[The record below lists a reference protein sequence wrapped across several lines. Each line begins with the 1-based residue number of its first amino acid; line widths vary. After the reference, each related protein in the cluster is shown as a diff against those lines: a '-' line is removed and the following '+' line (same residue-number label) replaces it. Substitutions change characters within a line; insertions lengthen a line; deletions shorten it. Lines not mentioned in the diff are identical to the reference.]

1 MILQDQKHL
10 ALADQ
15 LSILAAD
22 ANSQNHL
29 HARDWAMWPTQILLF
44 PPTNAPLHEDYH

>member
-1 MILQDQKHL
+1 MARLASAQYQSLGNEPARPKHL

-15 LSILAAD
+15 LSILVAD

-29 HARDWAMWPTQILLF
+29 HARGWAM
-44 PPTNAPLHEDYH
+44 